1 MTIQYN
7 FNCPIIAKNNQL
19 SDFVVEVIK
28 PFNSI
33 SNFYSNNELQLKL
46 YLIILEI
53 ETGTKTIVLQ
63 LIFREILSFVFF

>member
-1 MTIQYN
+1 MQ
-7 FNCPIIAKNNQL
+7 CH
-19 SDFVVEVIK
+19 DFVVEVIK

-33 SNFYSNNELQLKL
+33 SNFNSNNELQLKL

-63 LIFREILSFVFF
+63 LIFREKLSFVFF